1 MLCGEVK
8 PVTSEH
14 AMKDSR
20 TQPVSS
26 ELTAFSG
33 CQDRCYPD
41 PKRLIFVLFIK
52 NMDSGAG
59 NVAFLYN
66 TCIAFTEPWVQT
78 LMLNKD
84 RHGGMFL

>member
-26 ELTAFSG
+26 ELTAFTG

-41 PKRLIFVLFIK
+41 PKRLICVLFIK

-59 NVAFLYN
+59 NVAFFIQYLHSIHRALGSDIN
-66 TCIAFTEPWVQT
+66 AE
-78 LMLNKD
+78 
-84 RHGGMFL
+84 